1 MCYNP
6 KGNRDA
12 SITFSLFVFLNGLDV
27 LEMVVSM
34 TGFGRGKA
42 ESSEFLVTAE
52 IKSVNH
58 RFCEFHIRM
67 PRQLLK
73 IEDKIKKKLAE
84 TIQRGR
90 VEVFITIGGTGIVTR
105 KVIVDWNLLDE
116 YYHYIEK
123 IKERYNLSNDVPI
136 QALLERDEII
146 TIEEEEAENE
156 ELEKLVLTAVE
167 EAATDLN
174 KMRKQ
179 EGEALEKDVY
189 THLKKLNDRIHSVEN
204 LAPIVVEHYR
214 KRLAKRMEDLKAGEI
229 DEARILT
236 ETAIFADK
244 ADISEEIAR
253 LKSHI
258 LQFDKTVKLHEP
270 VGRKLDFLV
279 QEMNRE
285 VNTIGYKANDSNIA
299 NAVVEM
305 KSLLEK
311 IKEQLQNIE

>member
-1 MCYNP
+1 MLYC
-6 KGNRDA
+6 
-12 SITFSLFVFLNGLDV
+12 LFFIRFFNGLEV
-27 LEMVVSM
+27 LEMVASM
-34 TGFGRGKA
+34 TGFGRGRA
-42 ESSEFLVTAE
+42 ESSQFSVTAE

-90 VEVFITIGGTGIVTR
+90 VEVYITIGGSGAITR
-105 KVIVDWNLLDE
+105 KVMVDWDLLDE
-116 YYHYIEK
+116 YYQYIEK
-123 IKERYNLSNDVPI
+123 IKERYKLTADVPLKAI
-136 QALLERDEII
+136 LERDEII
-146 TIEEEEAENE
+146 MIEEVESENE
-156 ELEKLVLTAVE
+156 ELEKLVLAAVE
-167 EAATDLN
+167 EAALDLN
-174 KMRKQ
+174 KMRQ
-179 EGEALEKDVY
+179 SEGEALEKDVY
-189 THLKKLNDRIHSVEN
+189 KYLNQLSDRIQAVEN
-204 LAPIVVEHYR
+204 LAPTVVEHYR
-214 KRLAKRMEDLKAGEI
+214 KRLQKRMEDLRAGEI

-258 LQFDKTVKLHEP
+258 LQFERTVKLHEP

-285 VNTIGYKANDSNIA
+285 VNTIGSKANDSHIA
-299 NAVVEM
+299 NEVVEM

-311 IKEQLQNIE
+311 MKEQLQNIE

>member
-1 MCYNP
+1 MLYY
-6 KGNRDA
+6 
-12 SITFSLFVFLNGLDV
+12 LFFIRFFNGLEV
-27 LEMVVSM
+27 LEMVASM
-34 TGFGRGKA
+34 TGFGRGRA
-42 ESSEFLVTAE
+42 ESSQFSVTAE

-90 VEVFITIGGTGIVTR
+90 VEVYITIGGSGAITR
-105 KVIVDWNLLDE
+105 KVMVDWDLLDE
-116 YYHYIEK
+116 YYQYIEK
-123 IKERYNLSNDVPI
+123 IKERYKLTADVPLKAI
-136 QALLERDEII
+136 LERDEII
-146 TIEEEEAENE
+146 MIEEVESENE
-156 ELEKLVLTAVE
+156 ELEKLVLAAVE
-167 EAATDLN
+167 EAALDLN
-174 KMRKQ
+174 KMRQ
-179 EGEALEKDVY
+179 SEGEALEKDVY
-189 THLKKLNDRIHSVEN
+189 KYLNQLNDRIQVVEN
-204 LAPIVVEHYR
+204 LAPTVVEHYR
-214 KRLAKRMEDLKAGEI
+214 KRLQKRMEDLRAGEI

-258 LQFDKTVKLHEP
+258 LQFERTVKLHEP

-285 VNTIGYKANDSNIA
+285 VNTIGSKANDSHIA
-299 NAVVEM
+299 NEVVEM

-311 IKEQLQNIE
+311 MKEQLQNIE